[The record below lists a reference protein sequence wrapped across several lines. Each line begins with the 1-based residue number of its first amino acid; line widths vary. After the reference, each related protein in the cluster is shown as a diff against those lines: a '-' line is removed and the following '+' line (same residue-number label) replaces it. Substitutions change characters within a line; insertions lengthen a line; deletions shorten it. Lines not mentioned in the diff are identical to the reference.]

1 MMTLTF
7 FITPPKQK
15 YWEMKGI

>member
-1 MMTLTF
+1 MMTLEF

-15 YWEMKGI
+15 YWEKKEI